1 MHQIIVL
8 YNKDEAH
15 RSRHI
20 WALLLL
26 GSGFKG
32 GFWGSELLTGFLGTR
47 QGNIAA

>member
-8 YNKDEAH
+8 DNKDEAH

-20 WALLLL
+20 WPLLLL

-32 GFWGSELLTGFLGTR
+32 GFWGSELLTGVLGTR